1 MKNKNGYRVLV
12 LLLTANCLCACVN
25 LDNPQ
30 ERNEL
35 VFNDS
40 ISSIADSINVM
51 NEILLKYEKGICSY
65 WVSVDMNNL
74 NRNENDFFLYIMD
87 RSRSVQKVGIITDTL
102 LYKSQWLQFLDDSD
116 KKRFI
121 NLVLYLNKNYLS
133 SGGVDIN
140 QVFYGYQDNIY
151 MADRQT
157 DLCRT
162 VVYAKLEQ
170 EIDVNYYKILDKC
183 NNLYLLADK
192 DAKIWSSE

>member
-12 LLLTANCLCACVN
+12 LLLTVNCLCSCVN

-35 VFNDS
+35 VFNDR

-51 NEILLKYEKGICSY
+51 NEILLKSKKGIY
-65 WVSVDMNNL
+65 TYGVDVDMNNL
-74 NRNENDFFLYIMD
+74 NRNENEFFLYIMD

-121 NLVLYLNKNYLS
+121 DLVLYLNKNHLS
-133 SGGVDIN
+133 GCYIDPKKVY
-140 QVFYGYQDNIY
+140 YGYRDNIY

-162 VVYAKLEQ
+162 VVYAKSEQ
-170 EIDVNYYKILDKC
+170 EIDVNCYKILDKC

>member
-140 QVFYGYQDNIY
+140 QVFYGYRDNIY

-162 VVYAKLEQ
+162 VVYAKSEQ
-170 EIDVNYYKILDKC
+170 EIDVNCYKILDKC